1 MAGRFR
7 RPAVIAVPRERRLPG
22 ARLPLAL
29 AELLRK
35 GYMVQFLF
43 LVDRIAFTYGL
54 HVQRERINEFMN
66 ECNNIKDNNST
77 TDVDDSTDF
86 DTDGYFDADGS
97 DTSFGSPLS
106 SSSSSASPTWPV
118 EVACSA
124 VADTQDTI
132 VAGGVRLRQRALWLV
147 V

>member
-7 RPAVIAVPRERRLPG
+7 RPVVIAVPRERRLPG

-43 LVDRIAFTYGL
+43 LVDRIAFISGF
-54 HVQRERINEFMN
+54 HVQRERINESMN
-66 ECNNIKDNNST
+66 ECNNFKDNNST
-77 TDVDDSTDF
+77 IDVDDSTDF
-86 DTDGYFDADGS
+86 DTDDHFDAEGS
-97 DTSFGSPLS
+97 DTSFGSPPS
-106 SSSSSASPTWPV
+106 SSSSSASPTWPA
-118 EVACSA
+118 EVARSA

-132 VAGGVRLRQRALWLV
+132 IAGGGSDCVGGLCGW
-147 V
+147 

>member
-1 MAGRFR
+1 
-7 RPAVIAVPRERRLPG
+7 
-22 ARLPLAL
+22 
-29 AELLRK
+29 
-35 GYMVQFLF
+35 MVQFLF
-43 LVDRIAFTYGL
+43 LVDRIAFINGF

-66 ECNNIKDNNST
+66 ECNNIKDNNSN

-106 SSSSSASPTWPV
+106 SSSSSASPAWPA
-118 EVACSA
+118 EVARSA

-132 VAGGVRLRQRALWLV
+132 IAGGGFRLRRRALWLLD
-147 V
+147 

>member
-1 MAGRFR
+1 MARRFR

-43 LVDRIAFTYGL
+43 LVDRIAFINGF

-97 DTSFGSPLS
+97 DTSNGSSPP
-106 SSSSSASPTWPV
+106 SSSSSASSSWPA
-118 EVACSA
+118 EVARSA
-124 VADTQDTI
+124 VADMQDAI
-132 VAGGVRLRQRALWLV
+132 IAGGGADCVRGLRSW
-147 V
+147 